1 MRART
6 ASLFALSAASASLA
20 AVVPRWQ
27 HALSCSDLWDA
38 APKMLANLEVYVAE
52 DVPGESSFH
61 ALMSVAFVAPSL
73 FAKRATAVALL
84 HLADAV
90 RYP

>member
-1 MRART
+1 MRTPT

-38 APKMLANLEVYVAE
+38 VPKMLANLEVYVAE
-52 DVPGESSFH
+52 DIPGEFGNHASMSAHIVASS
-61 ALMSVAFVAPSL
+61 L
-73 FAKRATAVALL
+73 
-84 HLADAV
+84 
-90 RYP
+90 